1 MKSFLLFI
9 SIFFCF
15 VGKTHSQSVEEKFQL
30 LPLGA
35 IKPEGWLK
43 TQMEQDMQGFVGH
56 LDSLVPTLIYDP
68 IYSSGRIHKN
78 SKSADL
84 GNLKSGDAGGDEQ
97 YKWWNSE
104 TQSNWWDGYIRYAIL
119 LNDSAALIKVKNYI
133 TTILNTQDADGYI
146 GIYDDKLR
154 YNFKSENGELWS
166 KTTLYRGILAYY
178 EYTNDS
184 VVWNALV
191 KAVDNVISNYPIN
204 KSHPFYA
211 GKGFSGGVAHGLTF
225 TDVLDRMYALTLNQK
240 YRDYALFLYRDFCE
254 NYTSEKDVQLSSI
267 LNPEYRLQSHGV
279 HTYEHIRPLLVA
291 AYAGGDKQLIEALNI
306 YINRVKS
313 ATTIAGGPIG
323 DEWVGGRKADAV
335 IGYEYC
341 SIHELMASYIDL
353 LQKTGLNEYGNA
365 VENIFYNAGMGSR
378 HPEKSCIAYLKT
390 DNSYQMDGTKNGEAE
405 PGRNQTRYKY
415 SPVHQDV
422 AVCCT
427 PNAGR
432 ISPYFVSAAWMKEGE
447 TILVA
452 TLLMPNTVETKIGN
466 ANVHIQTI
474 TEYPYTN
481 TLQYQITV
489 SEAIPFTLKIR
500 KPDWVNSIIT
510 DDYYEMQDD
519 YIVISRVFYGTS
531 KINITFSADVIVM
544 EDSQK
549 EFYFTYGPLIYALP
563 FTGKESTGKK
573 YAAGFT
579 DYYYTSDKN
588 IIYKYIPGS
597 APVYKNGTIQVNL
610 QNPETGLSELVTL
623 LPIGKTIL
631 RQAAFK

>member
-1 MKSFLLFI
+1 
-9 SIFFCF
+9 
-15 VGKTHSQSVEEKFQL
+15 
-30 LPLGA
+30 
-35 IKPEGWLK
+35 
-43 TQMEQDMQGFVGH
+43 
-56 LDSLVPTLIYDP
+56 
-68 IYSSGRIHKN
+68 
-78 SKSADL
+78 
-84 GNLKSGDAGGDEQ
+84 
-97 YKWWNSE
+97 
-104 TQSNWWDGYIRYAIL
+104 
-119 LNDSAALIKVKNYI
+119 
-133 TTILNTQDADGYI
+133 
-146 GIYDDKLR
+146 
-154 YNFKSENGELWS
+154 
-166 KTTLYRGILAYY
+166 
-178 EYTNDS
+178 
-184 VVWNALV
+184 
-191 KAVDNVISNYPIN
+191 
-204 KSHPFYA
+204 
-211 GKGFSGGVAHGLTF
+211 
-225 TDVLDRMYALTLNQK
+225 
-240 YRDYALFLYRDFCE
+240 
-254 NYTSEKDVQLSSI
+254 
-267 LNPEYRLQSHGV
+267 
-279 HTYEHIRPLLVA
+279 
-291 AYAGGDKQLIEALNI
+291 
-306 YINRVKS
+306 
-313 ATTIAGGPIG
+313 
-323 DEWVGGRKADAV
+323 
-335 IGYEYC
+335 
-341 SIHELMASYIDL
+341 
-353 LQKTGLNEYGNA
+353 
-365 VENIFYNAGMGSR
+365 MGSR

-390 DNSYQMDGTKNGEAE
+390 DNSYQMDGTKMVKQSREE
-405 PGRNQTRYKY
+405 IK
-415 SPVHQDV
+415 PVINIHRCIRMLLFV
-422 AVCCT
+422 T

-563 FTGKESTGKK
+563 FTGKESTGKQ
-573 YAAGFT
+573 YATGFT

-610 QNPETGLSELVTL
+610 QNPESGLSELVTL

>member
-1 MKSFLLFI
+1 MKSFLLFVT
-9 SIFFCF
+9 IFFCF
-15 VGKTHSQSVEEKFQL
+15 VCKTYTQPVEEKLQI
-30 LPLGA
+30 LPVGA

-56 LDSLVPTLIYDP
+56 LDSLVPALIYDP
-68 IYSSGRIHKN
+68 IYSTGRIHKN

-119 LNDSAALIKVKNYI
+119 LNDSAALMKVKNYI

-146 GIYDDKLR
+146 GIYDAKLR
-154 YNFKSENGELWS
+154 YDFKSENGELWS

-184 VVWNALV
+184 TVWNALV
-191 KAVDNVISNYPIN
+191 KAVDNVITNYPIN

-211 GKGFSGGVAHGLTF
+211 GKDFSGGVAHGLTF

-254 NYTSEKDVQLSSI
+254 NYTSEKDVQLSNI
-267 LNPEYRLQSHGV
+267 LNPEYHLQSHGV

-291 AYAGGDKQLIEALNI
+291 AYASGDKQLIEALNI
-306 YINRVKS
+306 YISRVKS

-323 DEWVGGRKADAV
+323 DEWVGGRKADAG

-353 LQKTGLNEYGNA
+353 LQKTGLNEYGNS

-422 AVCCT
+422 AVCCS

-432 ISPYFVSAAWMKEGE
+432 ISPYFVGAAWMKEGE

-466 ANVHIQTI
+466 ANVRIQTI
-474 TEYPYTN
+474 TEYPYNN

-489 SEAIPFTLKIR
+489 SEAIPFTIKIR
-500 KPDWVNSIIT
+500 KPDWVNSITT
-510 DDYYEMQDD
+510 DAYYEMQDD

-531 KINITFSADVIVM
+531 KINITFSADVIVL
-544 EDSQK
+544 EDSQQ
-549 EFYFTYGPLIYALP
+549 EYYFTYGPLVYALP
-563 FTGKESTGKK
+563 FNGNESTGKQ
-573 YAAGFT
+573 YAPGFT
-579 DYYYTSDKN
+579 DYYYTSGKN
-588 IIYKYIPGS
+588 IIYKYISGT

-610 QNPETGLSELVTL
+610 QNSETGLTELVTL
-623 LPIGKTIL
+623 IPISKTIL
-631 RQAAFK
+631 RQAGF